1 MNSIQQ
7 AQARV
12 DAKLLAMKIAHDES
26 IKALDNGQE
35 DRMAKVQAMLAAMK
49 SK

>member
-1 MNSIQQ
+1 MNSVQA
-7 AQARV
+7 AQAAI
-12 DAKLLAMKIAHDES
+12 DSKLEAMKIAHDES

-35 DRMAKVQAMLAAMK
+35 DKMAKIQAMLAAMK